1 MTQQDLKR
9 VQEIDQ
15 ELLCAVDTICKKH
28 NIEYILFYGTLLGA
42 IRHKGTIPWDDD
54 VDIAMTRENYQRF
67 YEVAKKELDSTKYRC
82 KVMGSGS
89 TKYISELK
97 IGRIGTTYCL
107 KGFENE
113 DIMNNIQ
120 LDVFCL
126 DQAKPRSMSAHRRLC
141 KVWDVLKLIK
151 LNWSEKKLLMKAID
165 NSSSKIKILLKA
177 SLCIM
182 HGIRVIVRESNI
194 EHLGYWM
201 FVDKSGKSDIILP
214 VSSLSRN
221 LYNMEWLKPILAE
234 YNGGM
239 FPIPTDFDS
248 VLKTDYKDYMALPPV
263 EKRYKKN
270 MDQWVFSEK

>member
-9 VQEIDQ
+9 VQVIDQ
-15 ELLCAVDTICKKH
+15 EILCAVDTICKKH

-42 IRHKGTIPWDDD
+42 IRHKGAIPWDDD

-67 YEVAKKELDSTKYRC
+67 YEVAKKELDGTKYHC

-89 TKYISELK
+89 TRYISELK
-97 IGRIGTTYCL
+97 IGKVGTTYCL

-126 DQAKPRSMSAHRRLC
+126 DTAKKRSMTTHRRLC
-141 KVWDVLKLIK
+141 KVWDMLKLIK

-165 NSSSKIKILLKA
+165 NSTSKIKFVLKMG
-177 SLCIM
+177 LYVM
-182 HGIRVIVRESNI
+182 HCVRAIVRESNI
-194 EHLGYWM
+194 ERFGYWM
-201 FVDKSGKSDIILP
+201 FVDRTDKSDMVLP

-221 LYNMEWLKPILAE
+221 LYKKDWLTPVLTE
-234 YNGGM
+234 YNGGL
-239 FPIPTDFDS
+239 FPIPVDYDS
-248 VLKTDYKDYMALPPV
+248 VLKTDYNDYMSLPPE

-270 MDQWVFSEK
+270 MDQWQFSEE